1 LREIRVQ
8 KSEETIAAQDAMNT
22 KTIKNQNAWDIVWT
36 VLASI
41 AVFLFILVFAYILN
55 TANVLIP
62 LALIAAVVGLIA
74 SLKYPVLPLFLALLV
89 ACDVIPFPKGG
100 RAYPV
105 FLVFAISTTIAIAII
120 KSQKISKFNWRL
132 FTPASLLIVTLIWG
146 YFYGVFYLKNY
157 NVYALSEINSIV
169 MWLATPALLMCFKE
183 ENKASSILKL
193 ILLTGAII
201 SFVSIFQYVTGIS
214 FGARVEQLE
223 TLGNV
228 DSSVTR
234 ATIPAKL
241 FVLFSLFTF
250 IGWITSKR
258 LSAGYMLGAT
268 AFIALIGFALLVSF
282 GRALWACAFIG
293 VILTAFLLGFR
304 QLVITIIA
312 ISILGALGLM
322 LLSIISPEVLSAAH
336 ERVLSVFRE
345 GASSS
350 SFGWRIG
357 ENAFA
362 EQSIAKYPILG
373 IGLGGEYKPPLVS
386 SLLFPNQTSYIHNSY
401 YFWAMKLG
409 IWAILVPLI
418 VVLSI
423 SISGVKRLG
432 ITKDSLEKSAIAAG
446 VSCVWAM
453 SLLAVT
459 QPEWISVS
467 SIGFLSC
474 FLAFLMQTGNA
485 VKS

>member
-1 LREIRVQ
+1 MNAR
-8 KSEETIAAQDAMNT
+8 TISNR
-22 KTIKNQNAWDIVWT
+22 NAWTTVWA

-41 AVFLFILVFAYILN
+41 VGFLAILVFAYIIN

-62 LALIAAVVGLIA
+62 IALIAALIGFIA

-100 RAYPV
+100 RAYPA
-105 FLVFAISTTIAIAII
+105 FLIFSISTSIAIATL
-120 KSQKISKFNWRL
+120 KSQKIQKFNWKL
-132 FTPASLLIVTLIWG
+132 FAPASLLIITLAWG

-157 NVYALSEINSIV
+157 NIYALSEINSITA
-169 MWLATPALLMCFKE
+169 WLLTPALLITFNQK
-183 ENKASSILKL
+183 NNAKNVLKL
-193 ILLTGAII
+193 ILITGAII
-201 SFVSIFQYVTGIS
+201 SFISIFQYATGIS

-228 DSSVTR
+228 DSGVTR

-258 LSAGYMLGAT
+258 LSLGYLIGAI

-293 VILTAFLLGFR
+293 VILTALLLGVR
-304 QLVITIIA
+304 QLIVTVIA
-312 ISILGALGLM
+312 IAIAGSLGLM
-322 LLSIISPEVLSAAH
+322 LLSIISPEVLGAAY
-336 ERVLSVFRE
+336 ERVLSVFKE

-357 ENAFA
+357 ENIFA
-362 EQSIAKYPILG
+362 EQSIAKHPILG

-386 SLLFPNQTSYIHNSY
+386 SILFPNQTSYIHNSY

-409 IWAILVPLI
+409 IWGLLVPLF

-423 SISGVKRLG
+423 SISGIQRLS
-432 ITKDSLEKSAIAAG
+432 TATDSLEKSAIAAG
-446 VSCVWAM
+446 ISSVWAM
-453 SLLAVT
+453 SLLAIT

-467 SIGFLSC
+467 SMAFLSC
-474 FLAFLMQTGNA
+474 FMAFLMQIDA
-485 VKS
+485 VKTIIRKSPPNSSLGKSHEYS